1 VGKIFAQEG
10 FYILDE
16 NNNQQP
22 IMYSIGD
29 DQLPKLLEGIVIMRI
44 YSGWIKT
51 NCKK

>member
-1 VGKIFAQEG
+1 
-10 FYILDE
+10 
-16 NNNQQP
+16 
-22 IMYSIGD
+22 MYSIGD